1 MKKNRVDSKGF
12 MLVEVIVSTVVVVTI
27 MTSLYIL
34 FNRVYNTYELKST
47 YTNVDAIYTI
57 KTIED
62 FFVDNMKM
70 NDLFSDEDY
79 KKVECNDFFSGTI
92 LYSCEDIFN
101 QYKVSGLYLMKK
113 QSGNELSEI
122 TGVNQT
128 FNDYIK
134 YLNNAVVKK
143 EAEGYWFVIETYE
156 IGNSDDGTADYKI
169 LNKYAY
175 LEVK

>member
-1 MKKNRVDSKGF
+1 MKKNKLGSKGF

-27 MTSLYIL
+27 MTSLYVL
-34 FNRVYNTYELKST
+34 FNRVYNTYELKAT
-47 YTNVDAIYTI
+47 YTNVDAIYTV

-62 FFVDNMKM
+62 FFVDNLKMK
-70 NDLFSDEDY
+70 DLFSGVTSY
-79 KKVECNDFFSGTI
+79 KKVECVDYFFDTT
-92 LYSCEDIFN
+92 LASCSDIFN

-113 QSGNELSEI
+113 QSGDELSEI
-122 TGVNQT
+122 SGVNQT
-128 FNDYIK
+128 FKDYIK

-156 IGNSDDGTADYKI
+156 IGNNPDNNKAKI

-175 LEVK
+175 LEIK

>member
-1 MKKNRVDSKGF
+1 MKKNMLGNKGF

-27 MTSLYIL
+27 MTTLYIL

-70 NDLFSDEDY
+70 NELFGDDDY
-79 KKVECNDFFSGTI
+79 KKIVCGDYFSGTT
-92 LYSCEDIFN
+92 LASCNDIFN
-101 QYKVSGLYLMKK
+101 QYKVSGFYLLNKK
-113 QSGNELSEI
+113 SGHELSEI
-122 TGVNQT
+122 SGVNQT
-128 FNDYIK
+128 FKDYIK
-134 YLNNAVVKK
+134 YLNNAVIKK
-143 EAEGYWFVIETYE
+143 DSEGYWFVIETYE
-156 IGNSDDGTADYKI
+156 IGENPDDNKAKI